1 MKNQKALIFFCRRP
15 VAGRVKTRLA
25 ASLGGELTARLYAC
39 FLKDLSA
46 AARGSGAGVFLF
58 HTPPAGDGGALKR
71 LLKEDF
77 KYLPQRGADLGARM
91 LNAFISVFR
100 AGFKKAVIIG
110 SDTPDLRAADL
121 RAAFR
126 ALAEKHAVIGPAY
139 DGGYYL
145 LGFAR
150 ENFRPEVF
158 AGVPWSGPD
167 VFALTMQRLQESG
180 LSPAR
185 LRKRHDIDTLKDL
198 CAFYRRC
205 RRTGGAPET
214 FRELRLNLAEIQAAK
229 RRRPA

>member
-1 MKNQKALIFFCRRP
+1 VKNQKALIFFCRRP

-25 ASLGGELTARLYAC
+25 ASLGGKLTARLYAC

-58 HTPPAGDGGALKR
+58 HTPPAGDGVALKR

-145 LGFAR
+145 LGFNTPVPFAFADM
-150 ENFRPEVF
+150 EWSTSGVF
-158 AGVPWSGPD
+158 QETLRRLEANGVTPHILPP
-167 VFALTMQRLQESG
+167 
-180 LSPAR
+180 LS
-185 LRKRHDIDTLKDL
+185 DIDTMDDL
-198 CAFYRRC
+198 ANW
-205 RRTGGAPET
+205 PE
-214 FRELRLNLAEIQAAK
+214 LL
-229 RRRPA
+229 P